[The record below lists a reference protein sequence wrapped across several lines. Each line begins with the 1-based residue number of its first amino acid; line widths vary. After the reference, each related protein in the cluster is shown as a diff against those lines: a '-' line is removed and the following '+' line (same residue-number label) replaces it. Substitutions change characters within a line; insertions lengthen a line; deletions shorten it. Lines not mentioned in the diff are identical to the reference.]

1 MKKKLTGLAL
11 MMMASAMMNPLFK
24 HQTITTPNSPQRNDY
39 NLPKWKVGKHY
50 IYAKNAK
57 DALKYA
63 KKRGLWDG
71 KSYPL
76 SIV

>member
-1 MKKKLTGLAL
+1 MFAVGLYR
-11 MMMASAMMNPLFK
+11 K
-24 HQTITTPNSPQRNDY
+24 QTITTPSVPQISHY

-63 KKRGLWDG
+63 KKRGLWNG
-71 KSYPL
+71 KSCP
-76 SIV
+76 ITVVK